1 MSGKTRVG
9 IIFGGKSAEH
19 EVSLQSARNIVD
31 ALDKE
36 RYEALLI
43 GIDKQGQWHVN
54 DASNYLLHAED
65 PALIALNRSNV
76 EVALV
81 PGKQE
86 RQLVGAGGGAGLG
99 PDRCDLPHRARHAG
113 RDGSLQGML
122 RLANLPFVGSDVLG
136 SALCMDK
143 AMTKRVLQAA
153 GLAVAPFESIPA
165 PPPRARYAELAARL
179 GPVLFVKPANMGSSV
194 GVSKVRNEAEFTQAM
209 ALALQFDHKVL
220 VEQAIVGREI
230 ECAVLGNDDPQAS
243 VCGEI
248 VLRDEFYSYDTK
260 YIDEDGA
267 AVVVPADIS
276 AQASETIRGVALD
289 AFRALECAGLARVDV
304 FLTPDGRVIVNEVN
318 TLPGFT
324 RISMYPKLWQASGMS
339 YPELVTR
346 LIELARERHARDA
359 MLKTSIR

>member
-36 RYEALLI
+36 RYEAVLI

-86 RQLVGAGGGAGLG
+86 RQLVGAGGAAPALGQIDVIFPIVHGTLGETAVAG
-99 PDRCDLPHRARHAG
+99 RHAAPG
-113 RDGSLQGML
+113 QS
-122 RLANLPFVGSDVLG
+122 AFVGSDVLG
-136 SALCMDK
+136 SLCMDK

-153 GLAVAPFESIPA
+153 GLAVAPFESYTRA
-165 PPPRARYAELAARL
+165 TAARARYAELAARL

-289 AFRALECAGLARVDV
+289 AFRALECAARRGS
-304 FLTPDGRVIVNEVN
+304 TC
-318 TLPGFT
+318 
-324 RISMYPKLWQASGMS
+324 S
-339 YPELVTR
+339 
-346 LIELARERHARDA
+346 
-359 MLKTSIR
+359 